1 MRTAELFEFVHERHQ
16 IALRRKAGLPKPWT
30 TDPILQK
37 YRFCHVYREWDAV
50 TTWLRT
56 EWREP
61 HHDDP
66 DLWFAFVVARC
77 VNSPDTLAE
86 VEFPVPWNRD
96 AFLDVVG
103 ARKRRGQR
111 IFNPAY
117 MISTSGREAAD
128 KATYLAD
135 YVFTPMWSQRQG
147 LRPRVGDTLTA
158 YHVLLGQ
165 LYGLASF
172 LAAQVIADVKY
183 VHPLSEAADHATFAA
198 SGPGSRRGLNRLMG
212 YPVKEGWNE
221 DNFRQTLLRVRE
233 ELNPR
238 VLDAGM
244 PPLDAQDVQGSFC
257 EIDKYWRAKTG
268 EGRPKQLYPGA

>member
-1 MRTAELFEFVHERHQ
+1 LRTRDLFEFVRERH
-16 IALRRKAGLPKPWT
+16 AVYERRAAGLPKPWT
-30 TDPILQK
+30 QDKILQS
-37 YRFCHVYREWDAV
+37 YRFCNVYRERDAV

-77 VNSPDTLAE
+77 VNEPATLAE
-86 VEFPVPWNRD
+86 IEFPVPWDRD

-135 YVFTPMWSQRQG
+135 YVFTPMWQQRVG

-172 LAAQVIADVKY
+172 LAAQVVADIKHVE
-183 VHPLSEAADHATFAA
+183 PLLSATDHETFCA

-212 YPVKEGWNE
+212 YPVKAGWNE
-221 DNFRQTLLRVRE
+221 DNFRQTLLRVRDD
-233 ELNPR
+233 LNPL
-238 VLDAGM
+238 VIEAGM

-257 EIDKYWRAKTG
+257 ELDKYLRAKTG
-268 EGRPKQLYPGA
+268 DGRPKQLYPGS